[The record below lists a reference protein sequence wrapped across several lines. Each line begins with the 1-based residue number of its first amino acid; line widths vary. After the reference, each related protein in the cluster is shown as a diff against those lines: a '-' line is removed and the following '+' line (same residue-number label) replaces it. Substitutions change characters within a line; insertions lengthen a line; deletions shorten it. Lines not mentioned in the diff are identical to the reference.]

1 MLYSVSFTGSVGSDN
16 FTSNVDVAPNAEKLY
31 GFASVAS
38 VMYFA
43 ETKEEEW
50 LALEDSW
57 GDSAEFV

>member
-16 FTSNVDVAPNAEKLY
+16 FTSNVDVVLNAEKLY
-31 GFASVAS
+31 GFACVAS

-50 LALEDSW
+50 LPGLDSN
-57 GDSAEFV
+57 